1 MFKKNLLILF
11 VLLSLNI
18 FADSIRVIVPDGLP
32 ALSIVNMVSTT
43 KEIDGKKIDYKIEK
57 LSDALVV
64 NMLKREGDIAVVPSN
79 FSAQLYNKNLG
90 YKILGTV
97 GWGSFYVVSR
107 ENIKSLE
114 ELKGKEVYTFG
125 KGLTPDIIFQSILEK
140 KGIDK
145 KDILL
150 LISIGIIGHTIS
162 IVTQEY
168 GTMYSSAQMGSVVTS
183 ATPAFM
189 LIFAVWLLKEK
200 ITLRKIL
207 SVILATVGVIM
218 IAGVDNM
225 DFDKQ
230 LGVLFSTIA
239 ALTWALMS
247 VMLKLI
253 PSKYPPLLINFYA
266 VITGIVCLAP
276 LNIPTLDLL
285 PWDEI
290 LNPVAIGSVVYLGA
304 VSTAGAFLL
313 WNKGLLLM
321 EAGASGLFFFFQPI
335 VGTFLGWL
343 ILDEQIT
350 LNFWIGSILIF
361 IGVFLVTVR
370 NE

>member
-1 MFKKNLLILF
+1 MPNRVLGGIFLTIAASIWGGMFVAVK
-11 VLLSLNI
+11 
-18 FADSIRVIVPDGLP
+18 
-32 ALSIVNMVSTT
+32 
-43 KEIDGKKIDYKIEK
+43 
-57 LSDALVV
+57 LVV
-64 NMLKREGDIAVVPSN
+64 
-79 FSAQLYNKNLG
+79 
-90 YKILGTV
+90 
-97 GWGSFYVVSR
+97 
-107 ENIKSLE
+107 
-114 ELKGKEVYTFG
+114 
-125 KGLTPDIIFQSILEK
+125 DIIPPIPLVWFRYLVAFVVLSMVVIYEGINLK
-140 KGIDK
+140 IDK

-230 LGVLFSTIA
+230 LGVLFSTIT

-276 LNIPTLDLL
+276 LNILTLDLL